1 MNHVRFD
8 IEMKKW
14 YYLNYWEMS
23 KYNPLFILNDKETT
37 HYKGAI
43 SFRKISCIRAN
54 VHFKEHDLYHT
65 VIQTS

>member
-1 MNHVRFD
+1 
-8 IEMKKW
+8 
-14 YYLNYWEMS
+14 MS